1 MKVITSSVFKHVI
14 LGSNKPNNQ
23 QTNKKAKQTNKQTN
37 ITRRMFDA
45 NSIAA
50 KMEQHVSG
58 VIKA

>member
-1 MKVITSSVFKHVI
+1 MLLVKPYKIIPSSKLQTS
-14 LGSNKPNNQ
+14 Q
-23 QTNKKAKQTNKQTN
+23 KAKQTNKQTN